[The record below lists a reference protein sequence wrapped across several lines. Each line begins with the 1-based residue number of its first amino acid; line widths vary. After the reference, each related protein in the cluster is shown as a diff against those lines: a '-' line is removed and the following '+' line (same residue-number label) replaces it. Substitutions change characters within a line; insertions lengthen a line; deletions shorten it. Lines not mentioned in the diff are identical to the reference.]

1 MRLCLLFL
9 YIIEM
14 NMKIYRIFMR
24 LLNQYTKHAPT
35 FPIYIKIF
43 FQSSPFL
50 ISLIYFNIIVH
61 TSIKP
66 TNKK

>member
-1 MRLCLLFL
+1 MKGVLGMRLCLLFL

-24 LLNQYTKHAPT
+24 LLNQYTKRAPT
-35 FPIYIKIF
+35 FAIYIKIF

-50 ISLIYFNIIVH
+50 I
-61 TSIKP
+61 
-66 TNKK
+66 